1 MNNSHDEIKKLLKAS
16 RTMLSNDKINE
27 DVKKIKESHGI
38 ITEQGS
44 PLGVGN
50 QRTERENVPDSVERK
65 ISFTVNPEDE
75 KTQSY
80 RVSGGVMTLHG
91 KSKQDLELTTNEKGM
106 FQETMD
112 EFVQEVSDLA
122 DFGKLN
128 VYSNNVEWSGHIVDM
143 DIDFFFSVAEPNGLY
158 IKGDMIKV
166 DQDFVSMIS
175 KLQTYYL
182 KFRSKWAKVIASRKK
197 TTNKSEE

>member
-16 RTMLSNDKINE
+16 RVMLSNNNINE

-50 QRTERENVPDSVERK
+50 QRTKRENVPDSVEK
-65 ISFTVNPEDE
+65 NISFTVNPEDE
-75 KTQSY
+75 KKQSY

>member
-16 RTMLSNDKINE
+16 RTMLSNDTINE
-27 DVKKIKESHGI
+27 DVKKIKESYGI
-38 ITEQGS
+38 LNEQGS
-44 PLGVGN
+44 LLGVGN
-50 QRTERENVPDSVERK
+50 QRTERENVPDSVEKK

-75 KTQSY
+75 KKQSY
-80 RVSGGVMTLHG
+80 RISGGVMTLHG
-91 KSKQDLELTTNEKGM
+91 KSKQDLELTTNEKSM

-128 VYSNNVEWSGHIVDM
+128 VYTNNVEWSGHIVDM
-143 DIDFFFSVAEPNGLY
+143 DIDFFFSVAESNGLY
-158 IKGDMIKV
+158 IKGEMIKV
-166 DQDFVSMIS
+166 DQEFVGMIT
-175 KLQTYYL
+175 KLQNFYQ

-197 TTNKSEE
+197 TTNKSEN

>member
-1 MNNSHDEIKKLLKAS
+1 MNNSHDEIKKLLNAS

-27 DVKKIKESHGI
+27 DFKKIKESHGI

-50 QRTERENVPDSVERK
+50 QRTKRENVPDSVEK
-65 ISFTVNPEDE
+65 NISFTVNPEDE
-75 KTQSY
+75 KKQSY

-175 KLQTYYL
+175 KLQTFYF

>member
-1 MNNSHDEIKKLLKAS
+1 MNNSHDEIKKLLEAS
-16 RTMLSNDKINE
+16 RTMLSNDKLNE
-27 DVKKIKESHGI
+27 DVNKIKKSYGI

-44 PLGVGN
+44 LLGVGN
-50 QRTERENVPDSVERK
+50 QRTERENIPDSVEKK

-75 KTQSY
+75 KKQSY

-166 DQDFVSMIS
+166 DQDFVSMMS
-175 KLQTYYL
+175 KLQTFYF

-197 TTNKSEE
+197 TNSKEKE

>member
-16 RTMLSNDKINE
+16 RVMLSNNNINE

-38 ITEQGS
+38 ITEQGN

-50 QRTERENVPDSVERK
+50 QRTKRENVPDSVEK
-65 ISFTVNPEDE
+65 NISFTVSPEDE
-75 KTQSY
+75 KKQSY

-91 KSKQDLELTTNEKGM
+91 KSKQDLELTTNEKSM

-143 DIDFFFSVAEPNGLY
+143 DIDFFFSISEPNGLY

-166 DQDFVSMIS
+166 DQDFVSMMS
-175 KLQTYYL
+175 KLQSYYQ

-197 TTNKSEE
+197 TTTKI

>member
-1 MNNSHDEIKKLLKAS
+1 MNNSHDEIKKLLEAS
-16 RTMLSNDKINE
+16 RTMLSNDKLNE
-27 DVKKIKESHGI
+27 DVKKIKKSYGI

-50 QRTERENVPDSVERK
+50 QRTERENIPDSVEKK

-75 KTQSY
+75 KKQSY

-166 DQDFVSMIS
+166 DQDFVSMMS
-175 KLQTYYL
+175 KLQTFYF
-182 KFRSKWAKVIASRKK
+182 KFRSKWAKVISSRKK

>member
-50 QRTERENVPDSVERK
+50 QRTERENVPDSVEKK

-75 KTQSY
+75 KKQSY

-91 KSKQDLELTTNEKGM
+91 KSKQDLELTTNEKSM

-143 DIDFFFSVAEPNGLY
+143 DIDFFFSISEPNGLY

-166 DQDFVSMIS
+166 DQDFVSMMS
-175 KLQTYYL
+175 KLQSYYQ

-197 TTNKSEE
+197 TTTKI

>member
-1 MNNSHDEIKKLLKAS
+1 
-16 RTMLSNDKINE
+16 
-27 DVKKIKESHGI
+27 
-38 ITEQGS
+38 
-44 PLGVGN
+44 
-50 QRTERENVPDSVERK
+50 
-65 ISFTVNPEDE
+65 
-75 KTQSY
+75 
-80 RVSGGVMTLHG
+80 
-91 KSKQDLELTTNEKGM
+91 M

-166 DQDFVSMIS
+166 DQDFVSMMS
-175 KLQTYYL
+175 KLQTFYF
-182 KFRSKWAKVIASRKK
+182 KFRSKWAKVISSRKK

>member
-1 MNNSHDEIKKLLKAS
+1 MNNSHDEIKKLLNAS

-27 DVKKIKESHGI
+27 DFKKIKESHGI

-50 QRTERENVPDSVERK
+50 QRTKRENVPDSVEK
-65 ISFTVNPEDE
+65 NISFTVSPEDE
-75 KTQSY
+75 KKQSY

-91 KSKQDLELTTNEKGM
+91 KSKQDLELTTNEKAM

-175 KLQTYYL
+175 KLQTFYF

>member
-27 DVKKIKESHGI
+27 DVKKIKKSHGI

-50 QRTERENVPDSVERK
+50 QRTERENVSNSVEKK

-75 KTQSY
+75 KKQSY

-91 KSKQDLELTTNEKGM
+91 KSKQDIELTTNEKAM

-166 DQDFVSMIS
+166 DQDFVGMIS
-175 KLQTYYL
+175 KLQTFYF

>member
-16 RTMLSNDKINE
+16 RTMLSNDRLNE
-27 DVKKIKESHGI
+27 DIQKIKESHGM

-50 QRTERENVPDSVERK
+50 QRTERENVPTSVEKK
-65 ISFTVNPEDE
+65 IGFTVSPEDE
-75 KTQSY
+75 KKQSY
-80 RVSGGVMTLHG
+80 RISGGVVTLHG
-91 KSKQDLELTTNEKGM
+91 KSKQDLELTTNEKSM

-175 KLQTYYL
+175 KLQSYYL

-197 TTNKSEE
+197 TNSKSEE

>member
-16 RTMLSNDKINE
+16 RTMLSNEKLNE
-27 DVKKIKESHGI
+27 DIIRIKESHGI
-38 ITEQGS
+38 MLEQNS

-50 QRTERENVPDSVERK
+50 QRTERDNIPTSVEKK
-65 ISFTVNPEDE
+65 IGFTVSPEDE
-75 KTQSY
+75 KEQSY
-80 RVSGGVMTLHG
+80 RISGGVLTLHG
-91 KSKQDLELTTNEKGM
+91 KSKQDLEITTNEKSM

-128 VYSNNVEWSGHIVDM
+128 VYTNNVEWSGHIVDM
-143 DIDFFFSVAEPNGLY
+143 DIDFFFSVSESNGLY

-166 DQDFVSMIS
+166 DQEFIGMIS
-175 KLQTYYL
+175 KLQTFYL
-182 KFRSKWAKVIASRKK
+182 KFKSKWAKVIASRKK
-197 TTNKSEE
+197 TNNKSEE

>member
-50 QRTERENVPDSVERK
+50 QRTKRENVPDSVEK
-65 ISFTVNPEDE
+65 NISFTVNPEDE
-75 KTQSY
+75 KKQSY

>member
-27 DVKKIKESHGI
+27 DVKKIKKSHGI

-50 QRTERENVPDSVERK
+50 QRTERENVPDSVEKK

-75 KTQSY
+75 KKQSY

-91 KSKQDLELTTNEKGM
+91 KSKQDLELTTNEKSM

-143 DIDFFFSVAEPNGLY
+143 DIDFFFSISEPNGLY

-166 DQDFVSMIS
+166 DQDFVSMMS
-175 KLQTYYL
+175 KLQSYYQ

-197 TTNKSEE
+197 TTTKI

>member
-16 RTMLSNDKINE
+16 RVMLSNNNINE

-50 QRTERENVPDSVERK
+50 QRTERENVPDSVEKK

-75 KTQSY
+75 KKQSY

-91 KSKQDLELTTNEKGM
+91 KSKQDLELTTNEKAM